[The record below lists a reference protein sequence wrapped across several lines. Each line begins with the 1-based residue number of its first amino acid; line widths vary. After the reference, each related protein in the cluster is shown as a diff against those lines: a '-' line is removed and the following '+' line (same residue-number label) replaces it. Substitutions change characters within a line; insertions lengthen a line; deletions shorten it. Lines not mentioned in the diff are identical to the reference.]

1 MSSDAPSGDLLPSQ
15 GADDIHTPTRKKG
28 RSGTRLRELVATRN
42 ADHRLPI
49 RFDMQTCKPLG
60 ENSTKF
66 ISYVALLGRSKASI
80 LCDDWDHVPENVKN
94 QIWQSIL
101 VTYDVPN
108 TNLLRTKWI
117 SYVGERWKNF
127 KTMLTSHYIYGS
139 KTDKSP
145 CEKYQFLDEETWQA
159 FKLKRLDPAFQA
171 KRRAAQEIAKKNVHP
186 HILSRGGYEKLEQ
199 KMMKEASTSNPIGAS
214 DTSAITRLPRHVT
227 WKRARQ
233 RPSGEYTS
241 EETASIAKRIDELV
255 EQSTQG
261 TFTPEGREDI
271 LAVAIGRPEHSGRVR
286 GVGKFIGIRQ
296 FFGPPTSHHSKAHV
310 SEEVLKGIREEI
322 RQEMREEINEM
333 KKEYG
338 DMRAQL
344 KKEYSNMRAQLL
356 ADVRAE
362 FASSSSQPRNFP
374 QPSHLCISTKE
385 SCDVSP
391 QNASPTIDADYEL
404 FSDDALQCLVALG
417 KMYTLG
423 STMHHETITTD
434 MMRVVVVDVRD
445 ATARV
450 PVPTEDVQT
459 VGQAPGNF
467 ILWPLRLS
475 RAIVKKVEAQGQE
488 DMNES
493 LQQQSQ
499 PSQQIILEQLG
510 VLAVK
515 ISLSPI
521 ELQMPPEVTNRTSS
535 LSFFIC
541 QKDIFEILSG
551 TDMLCISI
559 LQLWLLYLHRLTIEK
574 KNDHIYGFIDPVAIQ
589 GVGNKGEEVQNYLL
603 QAFVNG
609 KKQVYLA
616 PYLQQGH
623 WQLLLILPQQFLV
636 VLLCSLHKKPHTL
649 TIKNTLILVVEAYSK
664 LQGTHIVSRKKLQFI
679 APTCSRQLGSFEC
692 GYYVMRHM
700 QKIIS
705 ANVVDSWKL
714 IFDDTSPMEQ
724 QVIKDVREQWAAF
737 LLTIC
742 K

>member
-1 MSSDAPSGDLLPSQ
+1 MDRSWINLIRTTNEYESGVEQFLEFAKMNVPDNNGRFYCPCVNCLNERKLPTEVIREHVLCDGFLKSYTKWTWHGELIDMPSVSDSQVEVEEVDLEMGDRLEDMICDVGHDSFQRAHMYDNLCSDAEKPLYPEC
-15 GADDIHTPTRKKG
+15 TKF
-28 RSGTRLRELVATRN
+28 TRLSAVLK
-42 ADHRLPI
+42 L
-49 RFDMQTCKPLG
+49 F
-60 ENSTKF
+60 
-66 ISYVALLGRSKASI
+66 
-80 LCDDWDHVPENVKN
+80 NVKARN
-94 QIWQSIL
+94 GW
-101 VTYDVPN
+101 
-108 TNLLRTKWI
+108 
-117 SYVGERWKNF
+117 
-127 KTMLTSHYIYGS
+127 
-139 KTDKSP
+139 TDKSFT
-145 CEKYQFLDEETWQA
+145 ELLE
-159 FKLKRLDPAFQA
+159 L
-171 KRRAAQEIAKKNVHP
+171 
-186 HILSRGGYEKLEQ
+186 LSD
-199 KMMKEASTSNPIGAS
+199 M
-214 DTSAITRLPRHVT
+214 LP
-227 WKRARQ
+227 K
-233 RPSGEYTS
+233 
-241 EETASIAKRIDELV
+241 
-255 EQSTQG
+255 
-261 TFTPEGREDI
+261 
-271 LAVAIGRPEHSGRVR
+271 
-286 GVGKFIGIRQ
+286 
-296 FFGPPTSHHSKAHV
+296 
-310 SEEVLKGIREEI
+310 
-322 RQEMREEINEM
+322 
-333 KKEYG
+333 
-338 DMRAQL
+338 
-344 KKEYSNMRAQLL
+344 
-356 ADVRAE
+356 
-362 FASSSSQPRNFP
+362 
-374 QPSHLCISTKE
+374 
-385 SCDVSP
+385 
-391 QNASPTIDADYEL
+391 DYEL